1 MHSRVGKSAA
11 TCRLKCGQACA
22 GQAPNTSGNVYFGEV
37 LRQVVSRR
45 WSLKAGTVTAG
56 ALAAAPLTGTP
67 RAAAAGP
74 EAAGPAAEGPA
85 AEGTAF
91 TPVPTD
97 TGDRVVVPEGYRHE
111 VLIRWGDPV
120 LRDAPPFDFDR
131 QTAAAQARQFGVNN
145 DFCALL
151 PLRGHDRWLMVSNH
165 EYASEP
171 LMFGHWDPDRPTEE
185 QVRTAW
191 EAHGLSVVL
200 LERAPG
206 EAVPRVRTD
215 ARWNRRITLT
225 TPCEVRGPAAG
236 SRYLRTSADP
246 EGVRVLGTMANCS
259 GGKTPWGTVLSGE
272 ENVHVPFAHADAAPT
287 AQERAALRRYGF
299 APGPS
304 LRKWER
310 HDRRFD
316 LGREPNEANRFGWIV
331 EIDPYDPH
339 STPVKHT
346 ALGRFKHEA
355 ANIVVAPDGRVTAYM
370 GDDERFEYLY
380 KFVSDRR
387 MRTGGSAA
395 DREHNTTLLDSGTLY
410 AARFSGDSPA
420 GETDGSGRLPADG
433 EFDGSGR
440 WLPLAHNSRSF
451 VDGMTAE
458 EVYVF
463 TRQAADRAGATAMD
477 RPEDVQPHPETG
489 RVYAALTNNDYRG
502 AAGAPAPDEANPRA
516 TNRDGHVL
524 ELEEHGGDATA
535 ERFRWRLM
543 LVCGDPAAPGTYY
556 AGYDKSRVSAL
567 SCPDNIAFDRH
578 GNLWLTTDN
587 SGRLGNDGLYV
598 VPTEGPERG
607 RVKRFMTIP
616 VGAEACGPVIED
628 DFVLLSVQHPGEVE
642 GADAQHPASHW
653 PDGGTS
659 RPRAA
664 VVAVWRPDGG
674 GIGMSGPSGA

>member
-1 MHSRVGKSAA
+1 MDSRVGKSAA
-11 TCRLKCGQACA
+11 TCRFKCGQACA
-22 GQAPNTSGNVYFGEV
+22 GQAPNASGNVYFGEV

-45 WSLKAGTVTAG
+45 WSLKAGAVTAG
-56 ALAAAPLTGTP
+56 ALAAAPLTGSP
-67 RAAAAGP
+67 RAAAAGA
-74 EAAGPAAEGPA
+74 EAAGPTAL
-85 AEGTAF
+85 GTAF
-91 TPVPTD
+91 TPVPTG
-97 TGDRVVVPEGYRHE
+97 TGDRVVVPDGYRHE

-120 LRDAPPFDFDR
+120 LPDAPPFDFDR
-131 QTAAAQARQFGVNN
+131 QTAAAQARQFGINN
-145 DFCALL
+145 DYCALL
-151 PLRGHDRWLMVSNH
+151 PLRGPDRWLMVSNH
-165 EYASEP
+165 EYATEP
-171 LMFGHWDPDRPTEE
+171 LMFGHWDPERPTEE

-225 TPCEVRGPAAG
+225 TPCEMRGPAAG
-236 SRYLRTSADP
+236 SRYLCTSADP
-246 EGVRVLGTMANCS
+246 TGVRVLGTMANCS

-287 AQERAALRRYGF
+287 AQQRAALRRYGF

-310 HDRRFD
+310 YDRRFD
-316 LGREPNEANRFGWIV
+316 LGREPNEAHRFGWIV

-355 ANIVVAPDGRVTAYM
+355 ANVVVAPDGRVTAYM

-395 DREHNTTLLDSGTLY
+395 DREYNKTLLDSGTLY
-410 AARFSGDSPA
+410 AARFTGDSPA
-420 GETDGSGRLPADG
+420 EEIDGSGRLPADG

-440 WLPLAHNSRSF
+440 WLPLAHNGHSF

-477 RPEDVQPHPETG
+477 RPEDVEPHPYTG

-502 AAGAPAPDEANPRA
+502 AAGSPAADEANPRA

-524 ELEEHGGDATA
+524 ELEEHGGDGTA

-664 VVAVWRPDGG
+664 VVAVWRTDGG
-674 GIGMSGPSGA
+674 GIGMAGPSGA

>member
-1 MHSRVGKSAA
+1 MDSRVGKSAA
-11 TCRLKCGQACA
+11 TCRFKCGQACA
-22 GQAPNTSGNVYFGEV
+22 GQAPNASGNVYFGEV

-45 WSLKAGTVTAG
+45 WSLKAGAVTAG
-56 ALAAAPLTGTP
+56 ALAAAPLTGSP
-67 RAAAAGP
+67 RAAAAGA
-74 EAAGPAAEGPA
+74 EAAGPTAL
-85 AEGTAF
+85 GTAF
-91 TPVPTD
+91 TPVPTG
-97 TGDRVVVPEGYRHE
+97 TGDRVVVPDGYRHE

-120 LRDAPPFDFDR
+120 LPDAPPFDFDR
-131 QTAAAQARQFGVNN
+131 QTAAAQARQFGINN
-145 DFCALL
+145 DYCALL
-151 PLRGHDRWLMVSNH
+151 PLRGPDRWLMVSNH
-165 EYASEP
+165 EYATEP
-171 LMFGHWDPDRPTEE
+171 LMFGHWDPERPTEE

-225 TPCEVRGPAAG
+225 TPCEMRGPAAG

-246 EGVRVLGTMANCS
+246 TGVRVLGTMANCS

-287 AQERAALRRYGF
+287 AQQRAALRRYGF

-310 HDRRFD
+310 YDRRFD
-316 LGREPNEANRFGWIV
+316 LGREPNEAHRFGWIV

-355 ANIVVAPDGRVTAYM
+355 ANVVVAPDGRVTAYM

-395 DREHNTTLLDSGTLY
+395 DREYNKTLLDSGTLY
-410 AARFSGDSPA
+410 AARFTGDSPA
-420 GETDGSGRLPADG
+420 EEIDGSGRLPADG

-440 WLPLAHNSRSF
+440 WLPLAHNGHSF

-477 RPEDVQPHPETG
+477 RPEDVEPHPYTG

-502 AAGAPAPDEANPRA
+502 AAGSPAADEANPRA

-524 ELEEHGGDATA
+524 ELEEHGGDGTA

-664 VVAVWRPDGG
+664 VVAVWRTDGG
-674 GIGMSGPSGA
+674 GIGMAGPSGA

>member
-1 MHSRVGKSAA
+1 MGSRVGKSAA
-11 TCRLKCGQACA
+11 TCRFKCGQACA
-22 GQAPNTSGNVYFGEV
+22 GQAPNASGNVYFGEV

-45 WSLKAGTVTAG
+45 WSLKAGAVTAG
-56 ALAAAPLTGTP
+56 ALAAPLTGP
-67 RAAAAGP
+67 SRAAAAGP
-74 EAAGPAAEGPA
+74 EAAGPT

-91 TPVPTD
+91 RPVPTD

-120 LRDAPPFDFDR
+120 LPDAPPFDFDR
-131 QTAAAQARQFGVNN
+131 QTAVAQARQFGVNN
-145 DFCALL
+145 DYCALL

-165 EYASEP
+165 EYANEP

-206 EAVPRVRTD
+206 EALPRVRTD

-287 AQERAALRRYGF
+287 AKERAALQRYGF
-299 APGPS
+299 APGSS

-310 HDRRFD
+310 YDRRFD

-387 MRTGGSAA
+387 MRTGDSAA
-395 DREHNTTLLDSGTLY
+395 DREYNKTLLDSGTLY
-410 AARFSGDSPA
+410 AARFTGDSPA
-420 GETDGSGRLPADG
+420 GEIDGSGRLPADG
-433 EFDGSGR
+433 EFDGAGR
-440 WLPLAHNSRSF
+440 WLPLAHNSHSF

-477 RPEDVQPHPETG
+477 RPEDVEPHPETG

-502 AAGAPAPDEANPRA
+502 AAGAPAVDEANPRT

-642 GADAQHPASHW
+642 GSDAQHPASHW
-653 PDGGTS
+653 PDGGAHL
-659 RPRAA
+659 PRAA

-674 GIGMSGPSGA
+674 GIGMPGPSGA